1 MMGSSEVRKLEIK
14 QICKLLEEKY
24 DKTLYT
30 GVLLCEGDE
39 NSIDVKLYSKVY
51 PQLFVIPVGGWSD
64 VLKLVHSIEKRN
76 EGVKVFGLI
85 DRDASTKKRIKNL
98 REENKVYCT
107 KLPFIENVICTPE
120 MIKVLCKYRNLEYKK
135 TIKNINETIMNVLS
149 SKIRESL
156 PINVYIPD
164 NECIESVS
172 IVIIRSKGQIVEK
185 TVNAGSCLYTYRDKT
200 IANIVAI
207 AIGLRNRQDYYTYI
221 ETLLDDSNVS
231 SDIVKVTKN
240 YLPNVGK

>member
-1 MMGSSEVRKLEIK
+1 
-14 QICKLLEEKY
+14 
-24 DKTLYT
+24 
-30 GVLLCEGDE
+30 
-39 NSIDVKLYSKVY
+39 
-51 PQLFVIPVGGWSD
+51 
-64 VLKLVHSIEKRN
+64 
-76 EGVKVFGLI
+76 
-85 DRDASTKKRIKNL
+85 
-98 REENKVYCT
+98 
-107 KLPFIENVICTPE
+107 
-120 MIKVLCKYRNLEYKK
+120 
-135 TIKNINETIMNVLS
+135 MNVLS